1 MASHGAHGPG
11 GHGESASEHTPHVVA
26 WQTYAFIYAVLLILL
41 FATVA
46 ASRYDLGA
54 FNIVIAM
61 LIAIVKAAC
70 VILIFMGVKWASRLA
85 WIWSVFGFIWLLVLF
100 GTLGDY
106 ITREWVRL
114 PMGW

>member
-1 MASHGAHGPG
+1 MAAHGTTHTHEEG
-11 GHGESASEHTPHVVA
+11 GHHEPHVVPV
-26 WQTYAFIYAVLLILL
+26 WYYVGVYIILLVLLVL
-41 FATVA
+41 TVVV
-46 ASRYDLGA
+46 SRFDLGA
-54 FNIVIAM
+54 LNI
-61 LIAIVKAAC
+61 IVALLVAVAKTSL

-106 ITREWVRL
+106 ITREWVHL

>member
-1 MASHGAHGPG
+1 MATHGSTHAPEEGQHV
-11 GHGESASEHTPHVVA
+11 PHVVSA
-26 WQTYAFIYAVLLILL
+26 GTYFLVYVILLVLLVL
-41 FATVA
+41 TVVV
-46 ASRYDLGA
+46 SRFDLGA
-54 FNIVIAM
+54 LNI
-61 LIAIVKAAC
+61 IVALLVAVAKTSL

-106 ITREWVRL
+106 ITREWVHL